1 MKYLKHFQNH
11 QINERTLRDA
21 IVSFLPPLYKN
32 EVSFSEGIKALYGL
46 TQDPLYVMSAMR
58 KRLKKLEAKGELSI
72 DKATHKEL
80 RMEMDELELLMSD
93 YYQAIKSLDEKWSS
107 QIEEL

>member
-1 MKYLKHFQNH
+1 M
-11 QINERTLRDA
+11 
-21 IVSFLPPLYKN
+21 SFLPPVFRN
-32 EVSFSEGIKALYGL
+32 EVSFSEGMKALYGL

-58 KRLKKLEAKGELSI
+58 KRLKKLESKGELSI
-72 DKATHKEL
+72 DKATHKDL

-93 YYQAIKSLDEKWSS
+93 YYQALKSFDEKWSS